1 MSPPIP
7 KRCRRMMAP
16 EPAPSAAC
24 SGSLLPDDILF
35 FHILVLLPVKC
46 LVRLPI
52 VCKSWRDTIT
62 TSTHF
67 IRRHLELSTRTRS
80 SMVLVPRKSQ
90 KDPTKMGSRFLSIYS
105 FQPGQG
111 KVAELIFHKKFHP
124 YGIPMFSIP
133 LHCDGLILIPCI
145 TGKMFMC
152 NPATKEF
159 VELPPG
165 TPGIIDSDHRV
176 AFGFDPL
183 SGTYKVA
190 RHFVRSYR
198 DIIAQIDGEGTVREY
213 SCGHEILTLLVCNS
227 KDAWEWKATVDP
239 PYPIK
244 ARTPICLPGFFYWSA
259 MHTVANGKVISDV
272 ILRFSLLDET
282 FKVHP
287 NPPCRGYLSENDT
300 LSALGEKLCYVHSAT
315 VWEIAIWLAEDGLN
329 NLTWSLCHRVSLP
342 IPRCLLAF
350 ACAST
355 DPGKIFLSIDACY
368 LFKCNLGDGSLE
380 EIVIMP
386 RDVVYDLRNG
396 TKFSTGALPFAH
408 YMVPFVESLLQIRPL
423 Q

>member
-1 MSPPIP
+1 
-7 KRCRRMMAP
+7 MMAP
-16 EPAPSAAC
+16 ESAPSAA
-24 SGSLLPDDILF
+24 SNGSLLPDDILF
-35 FHILVLLPVKC
+35 FQILVLLPVKC
-46 LVRLPI
+46 LVRLQI
-52 VCKSWRDTIT
+52 ICKSWRDTIA
-62 TSTHF
+62 SNHF

-90 KDPTKMGSRFLSIYS
+90 NDPTKMGSRFLSIYS
-105 FQPGQG
+105 FQPDQS
-111 KVAELIFHKKFHP
+111 KVAELIFHKKFYP

-145 TGKMFMC
+145 TGKTFMC

-165 TPGIIDSDHRV
+165 TPSVSADHRF

-190 RHFVRSYR
+190 RYFVRSYR
-198 DIIAQIDGEGTVREY
+198 DIMA
-213 SCGHEILTLLVCNS
+213 SCGHEILTLGNS

-244 ARTPICLPGFFYWSA
+244 GRTPICLPGLFYWSA
-259 MHTVANGKVISDV
+259 MQTVADGKVITDV

-282 FKVHP
+282 FTVHP
-287 NPPCRGYLSENDT
+287 NPPCRGYLSKNDT
-300 LSALGEKLCYVHSAT
+300 LCALGSEKLCYVHSAT
-315 VWEIAIWLAEDGLN
+315 VWEIAIWLAEDDGL

-342 IPRCLLAF
+342 IPRCLIAF

-355 DPGKIFLSIDACY
+355 DPDKIFLSIDACY
-368 LFKCNLGDGSLE
+368 LFKCNLRDGSLE
-380 EIVIMP
+380 EIINMP
-386 RDVVYDLRNG
+386 RDVEYDLRNG